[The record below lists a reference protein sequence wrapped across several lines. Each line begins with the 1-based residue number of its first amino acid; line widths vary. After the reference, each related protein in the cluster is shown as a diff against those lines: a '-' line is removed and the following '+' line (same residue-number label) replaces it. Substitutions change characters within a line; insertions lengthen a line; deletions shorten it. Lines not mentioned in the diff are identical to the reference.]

1 MKLTQKTKRL
11 LFYIAMITLP
21 LIQFCI
27 FYIGVNINSILIS
40 FKSYQFVDG
49 VYVETWTGFE
59 NFKNVIHDIM
69 FDSLGLTAL
78 ANSLYLWLA
87 GLGTMFLSLIFSFYI
102 VKKMPG
108 SELFKVLLFLPSII
122 PVMVSSIVFNF
133 FVERAVPDVLLKL
146 FQIKITPPLSNLSTI
161 FPSRVL
167 LTVWCGFGT
176 NVLMYVGAISRIPVE
191 ITEYVQIDG
200 ASKMREFFSITL
212 PLIFPTI
219 STFLVIGI
227 AGIFTNQA
235 NLYNFFQYQADR
247 STYTL
252 GYWMFVLIAEKS
264 SNLTSYPYAAAM
276 GVLLAMI
283 AAPVTLVVRWLLEK
297 FGPTTSY

>member
-1 MKLTQKTKRL
+1 M
-11 LFYIAMITLP
+11 
-21 LIQFCI
+21 
-27 FYIGVNINSILIS
+27 
-40 FKSYQFVDG
+40 
-49 VYVETWTGFE
+49 
-59 NFKNVIHDIM
+59 
-69 FDSLGLTAL
+69 
-78 ANSLYLWLA
+78 
-87 GLGTMFLSLIFSFYI
+87 
-102 VKKMPG
+102 
-108 SELFKVLLFLPSII
+108 
-122 PVMVSSIVFNF
+122 
-133 FVERAVPDVLLKL
+133 
-146 FQIKITPPLSNLSTI
+146 
-161 FPSRVL
+161 
-167 LTVWCGFGT
+167 
-176 NVLMYVGAISRIPVE
+176 E